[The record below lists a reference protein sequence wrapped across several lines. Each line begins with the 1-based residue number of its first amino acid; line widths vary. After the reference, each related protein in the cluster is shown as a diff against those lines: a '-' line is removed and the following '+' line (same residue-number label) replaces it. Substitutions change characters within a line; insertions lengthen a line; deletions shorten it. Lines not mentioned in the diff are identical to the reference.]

1 MARIDIKE
9 EQFEETRKELALAG
23 IILYKRKHRKGGYV
37 CRASKNLQ
45 KMFRQYE
52 KVFDHDSHCD

>member
-9 EQFEETRKELALAG
+9 EQFEETRRELAQAG
-23 IILYKRKHRKGGYV
+23 IILYHRKHRKGGFV

-45 KMFRQYE
+45 KMFNNYE
-52 KVFDHDSHCD
+52 TILNHDSHCD